1 MKPKRYDDW
10 GFLADDGVFVS
21 HAEHVAILSDI
32 AAERD
37 ANRGLLNEA
46 HKKIAGLEKQAALAE
61 ELTEGVQRALAAIY
75 RGNGIDAQS
84 AMYQLDAML
93 HKHKAEESTN
103 GKA

>member
-1 MKPKRYDDW
+1 MKRYDDW

-21 HAEHVAILSDI
+21 HAEHVAMLSDMT
-32 AAERD
+32 AERD
-37 ANRGLLNEA
+37 ANRRLLNEA
-46 HKKIAGLEKQAALAE
+46 HKKIASLEKQAALAK

-93 HKHKAEESTN
+93 HKHKAKESAN